1 MKFKR
6 LHPSEWEKYKG
17 GILFIE
23 QKVFSEDGKEVDTP
37 EVIGFFAKNQK
48 AIFIIA
54 EDNNMVIGNTYGSP
68 IEDEIHMAPTPQAG
82 MDPRFPQ
89 CMKGFPT
96 FGKRNTIYVASIARL
111 PEYQKKGIA
120 TKLKK
125 LFISEAKKEGYK
137 FMTGFSNEDS
147 LKLNMKFG
155 AVINK
160 VLEDWFNSG
169 ETYYQYYIK
178 L

>member
-6 LHPSEWEKYKG
+6 LAPSEWKKYKD

-23 QKVFSEDGKEVDTP
+23 QEIFSEDGKEVDTP
-37 EVIGFFAKNQK
+37 EVIEFFAKNPK

-54 EDNNMVIGNTYGSP
+54 EHDNIIIGDTYGSP
-68 IEDEIHMAPTPQAG
+68 IEDELHMAPTPQAG
-82 MDPRFPQ
+82 MDPRFIS
-89 CMKGFPT
+89 CMRNFPA
-96 FGKRNTIYVASIARL
+96 FGKYNTICVASTAVL
-111 PEYQKKGIA
+111 LEYRKRGFAIE
-120 TKLKK
+120 LKK

-137 FMTGFSNEDS
+137 FMTGFSNKES
-147 LKLNMKFG
+147 LSLNMKFG
-155 AVINK
+155 ARVIKTLDNR
-160 VLEDWFNSG
+160 FNSG